1 MDEMVLFRVKDWSAD
16 LVYSGDWCVLHVCVM
31 VLLSGLAPG
40 LDLVRWDEDGRRPA
54 SCILGR
60 IWLESRYLSSFVRW
74 CRAPCNG
81 CPHLDC
87 LDCRERHQDQL
98 DELHWVYLAVTGRYR
113 DKELSLVSKCAVAD
127 APYVCH
133 NHTEIAARCDGRRQG
148 HAWSLAHTYING
160 ARLPMPVQFK
170 ILTSDGVLE

>member
-98 DELHWVYLAVTGRYR
+98 DELRWVYLAVTARYL
-113 DKELSLVSKCAVAD
+113 DKELSFFSKCAVAF
-127 APYVCH
+127 APYVC
-133 NHTEIAARCDGRRQG
+133 RDGRSLG
-148 HAWSLAHTYING
+148 HAWVLAHTCING
-160 ARLPMPVQFK
+160 ARLPMPVQHK
-170 ILTSDGVLE
+170 ILLFDGVVE